1 MSEDTLLTTL
11 EDVGNLGDIDMD
23 LLNNVEFNTSV
34 DTQQHS
40 TEFLS
45 QSSEL
50 PEVDICVGGF
60 SPVPPTTPQ
69 LVSGSPV
76 SPQVIKNSYKSLN
89 RINRNNDDQV
99 RSSVIVGRP
108 SKAVVEDTSNNTTLL
123 AGLPQTVQAVVN
135 NNKQHAGR
143 KLFKYYIII
152 FSEYFSLPPVLR

>member
-1 MSEDTLLTTL
+1 MSLIINPLRKVLLLRMQPYGFTNNIFTIRILEWLIKSCSPCADLLTGYEGEFVSEDTLLTTL

-50 PEVDICVGGF
+50 PVVDICVGGF

-76 SPQVIKNSYKSLN
+76 SPQVIKTAVTNLWTELIEIM
-89 RINRNNDDQV
+89 RIRW
-99 RSSVIVGRP
+99 G
-108 SKAVVEDTSNNTTLL
+108 AVL
-123 AGLPQTVQAVVN
+123 
-135 NNKQHAGR
+135 
-143 KLFKYYIII
+143 
-152 FSEYFSLPPVLR
+152 